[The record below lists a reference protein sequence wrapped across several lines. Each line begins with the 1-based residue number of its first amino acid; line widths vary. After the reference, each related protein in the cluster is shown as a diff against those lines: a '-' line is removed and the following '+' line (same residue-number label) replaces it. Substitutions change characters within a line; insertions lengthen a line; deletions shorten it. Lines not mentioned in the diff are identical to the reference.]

1 MAFGLEVLTDLR
13 PEDLPKIVPEVRD
26 GDILLCSATDPFSR
40 LIGWSTQSPWSH
52 VAVAYRWPAVG
63 RLLAF
68 ECVQHIGVHAVSIER
83 FISQT
88 SSGTHPYPGKII
100 LARHDDMPA
109 GEALDPLADF
119 AIDAMGDQ
127 FSPGEVIKIA
137 IRITVGK
144 LHRRMPRILGAK
156 NEFIC
161 SEYVDRCFRAVGVE
175 IEWDGLGYIAPA
187 DFASDPKVQ
196 AVAQFQTR

>member
-1 MAFGLEVLTDLR
+1 MAFSADVLTTMT
-13 PEDLPKIVPEVRD
+13 PEDLPEIDPKIRD
-26 GDILLCSATDPFSR
+26 GDILLCAAKDPFSR
-40 LIGWSTQSPWSH
+40 LIGWSTKSPWSH
-52 VAVAYRWPAVG
+52 VALAYRWPAAG

-88 SSGTHPYPGKII
+88 SSGTHPYPGKIV

-109 GEALDPLADF
+109 PRDLKPLADF
-119 AIDAMGDQ
+119 AIDAMGDR
-127 FSPGEVIKIA
+127 FSPGEIIKIA
-137 IRITVGK
+137 TRITVGR
-144 LHRRMPRILGAK
+144 LNRHMPKALGAK

-161 SEYVDRCFRAVGVE
+161 SEYVDRCLRTVE
-175 IEWDGLGYIAPA
+175 IKIEWDGLGFIAPA
-187 DFASDPKVQ
+187 DFAFDPKVK